1 MKYKILSKDKRT
13 IMSVFFKMSNGKKN
27 FVTRTHS
34 QFLPSYIFLFE
45 LSPPIYRE
53 GRLKSPTYSELE
65 NIL

>member
-13 IMSVFFKMSNGKKN
+13 IMSVFLKCLTEKK
-27 FVTRTHS
+27 FRDTHS

-45 LSPPIYRE
+45 FSPPIYRE
-53 GRLKSPTYSELE
+53 GRLESPTCSELE